1 MKSWVKFL
9 IVLIVCIL
17 VVGGVYVWRFGLPAF
32 LSRDERYVNELYSH
46 IILEDENIEKKVE
59 NKKIIFTQNSEE
71 AKSPDE
77 LDTQEGTDNDKTSN
91 SGDVKEPKIIEFI
104 LENGVISATI
114 DEDKIPSDF
123 ADKVI
128 KAMFIAAVN
137 LNEQSEE
144 NAIYSLIPDVLADKK
159 LQEDGY
165 QQTSQNGVTR
175 FSMKANKKFIL
186 ANGEDVYIKIADLE
200 KVADVIKYKLQDKII
215 EKPGI
220 IFEKAIS
227 YSNNLV
233 YVIYESGKLTN
244 RTYNS
249 FLSLIS
255 TVMKDKNKV
264 EYIKENYPSITRA
277 GTLTLNGITISLNEN
292 LAKDNI
298 HMYDIPEEYEYMI
311 IWIDV
316 NEIER

>member
-77 LDTQEGTDNDKTSN
+77 LDTQEGTDNDKTSD

-128 KAMFIAAVN
+128 RVMFIAAVN

-233 YVIYESGKLTN
+233 YVIYERGKLTN

-264 EYIKENYPSITRA
+264 EYVKENYPSITRA

-298 HMYDIPEEYEYMI
+298 HMYDIPDEYEYMI

>member
-71 AKSPDE
+71 AKSPDK
-77 LDTQEGTDNDKTSN
+77 LDTQEGTDNDKTSD

-128 KAMFIAAVN
+128 RAMFIAAVN

-200 KVADVIKYKLQDKII
+200 KVADLIKYKLQDKII

-233 YVIYESGKLTN
+233 YVIYERGKLTN

-264 EYIKENYPSITRA
+264 EYVKENYPSITRA

-298 HMYDIPEEYEYMI
+298 HMYDIPDEYEYMI

>member
-77 LDTQEGTDNDKTSN
+77 LDTQEGTDNDKTSD

-128 KAMFIAAVN
+128 RVMFIAAVN

-200 KVADVIKYKLQDKII
+200 KVADLIKYKLQDKII

-233 YVIYESGKLTN
+233 YVIYERGKLTN

-264 EYIKENYPSITRA
+264 EYVKENYPSITRA

-298 HMYDIPEEYEYMI
+298 HMYDIPDEYEYMI